1 MLPSDKPAAP
11 SGCSAHYT
19 RSKALNDFK
28 FAGVLPFCI
37 LHGETFVL
45 LGAEPVRTGPHGR
58 MWKTMCKA
66 PTPFS
71 FLQQDTLLG
80 ILLDLHSNRHAPL
93 HRLSGSKHFLADCT
107 MANTALYPTGK
118 PSAHC

>member
-58 MWKTMCKA
+58 MWKTMCKT
-66 PTPFS
+66 PTPFA
-71 FLQQDTLLG
+71 FLQQEYPVGNLT
-80 ILLDLHSNRHAPL
+80 
-93 HRLSGSKHFLADCT
+93 RLAFEQTCSLA
-107 MANTALYPTGK
+107 
-118 PSAHC
+118 

>member
-66 PTPFS
+66 PATFS
-71 FLQQDTLLG
+71 LSPAGSPVGNLT
-80 ILLDLHSNRHAPL
+80 
-93 HRLSGSKHFLADCT
+93 RLAII
-107 MANTALYPTGK
+107 
-118 PSAHC
+118 